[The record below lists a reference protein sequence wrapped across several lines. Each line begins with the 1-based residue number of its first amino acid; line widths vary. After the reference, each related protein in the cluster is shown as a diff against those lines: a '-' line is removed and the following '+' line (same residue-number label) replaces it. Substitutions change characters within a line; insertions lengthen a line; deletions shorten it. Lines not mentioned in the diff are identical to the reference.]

1 MASANKIKI
10 DGINYI
16 RVTDTSLGKRLQYA
30 SKIGK
35 FSPKQWLL
43 AHNDVMQ
50 SLSPE
55 DKQTLTNAKL
65 KETVLAWFNTTKG
78 GKTNAKQMGI
88 KIQGIEA
95 KGEASIKKVVES
107 YLSKFCQG
115 GINSK
120 TATARAQ
127 RQCRLIL
134 SFFEQRKISHY
145 NKLRQEAIIEYI
157 DWRNKKGGGKAAADT
172 INQELRRLGSVIKH
186 GVKYCGWQERYLLDG
201 VKVKPTPQNTKAVK
215 PFEISEVKT
224 ILAWLKANADLTGNW
239 YIHDMALLSV
249 CSGMEAKA
257 LSLLTQEWFKM
268 DLGIIRVYD
277 KLVSGV
283 LDAKTQN
290 RARDIPLTPTMRK
303 LYERGYIFKRPA
315 KKKGRVA
322 AGLTWIHHY
331 SSRTFERCEQ
341 ETFIPD
347 VNWHR
352 FRHTCATARLSAGW
366 QLVRV
371 SRMLGHSNVNT
382 TASHYAEYDLSASP
396 MGFEGM
402 LKVYADFVRW
412 LDEGYFI

>member
-1 MASANKIKI
+1 
-10 DGINYI
+10 
-16 RVTDTSLGKRLQYA
+16 
-30 SKIGK
+30 
-35 FSPKQWLL
+35 
-43 AHNDVMQ
+43 
-50 SLSPE
+50 
-55 DKQTLTNAKL
+55 
-65 KETVLAWFNTTKG
+65 
-78 GKTNAKQMGI
+78 
-88 KIQGIEA
+88 
-95 KGEASIKKVVES
+95 
-107 YLSKFCQG
+107 
-115 GINSK
+115 
-120 TATARAQ
+120 
-127 RQCRLIL
+127 L